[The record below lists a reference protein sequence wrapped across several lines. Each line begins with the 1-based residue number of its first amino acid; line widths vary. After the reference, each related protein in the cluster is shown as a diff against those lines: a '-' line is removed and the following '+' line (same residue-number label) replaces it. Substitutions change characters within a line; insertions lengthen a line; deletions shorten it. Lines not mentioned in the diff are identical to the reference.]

1 LKGYKEQ
8 LPIGDFKFVKRMTEV
23 FRKIVQ
29 QELAKAEF
37 DRKLPATIVSVGSG
51 VANIKLNGGDTEI
64 SNVKVRDGLTLS
76 PNDEVYVT
84 LIRNSATN
92 MFIDLKK

>member
-1 LKGYKEQ
+1 MKGYKEQ

-37 DRKLPATIVSVGSG
+37 DRKLPATIVSVGTG
-51 VANIKLNGGDTEI
+51 VADIKLMGGNTTI
-64 SNVKVRDGLTLS
+64 SNVKVRSGLTLS
-76 PNDEVYVT
+76 VGDGVYVT
-84 LIRNSATN
+84 LIGNSATN

>member
-1 LKGYKEQ
+1 MKGYKEQ